1 VKIVLAAFS
10 VVRVPSVVNLIAL
23 GYVYKVY
30 YYRKKLRDWA
40 KWSWEENRG
49 SQLQCW
55 LCWLNKW
62 GQRLFLSQRRC
73 L

>member
-1 VKIVLAAFS
+1 MKIVLAAFS

-40 KWSWEENRG
+40 K
-49 SQLQCW
+49 
-55 LCWLNKW
+55 
-62 GQRLFLSQRRC
+62 
-73 L
+73 